1 MAFFLALLL
10 SYLTNCTTLLFRT
23 LGEEGSLG
31 VLVVYLFHSL
41 ASRIT
46 KFPSEN
52 LRDLQD
58 LFASSSLILN
68 EWEYEF
74 AARIF
79 DQYSCK
85 IWFPCLVKVL
95 QEIGAHSEQEGLL
108 HELYLA
114 MQFILYKLQDAELVF
129 ELESGQN
136 VDYLQV
142 HYSCLSDHQSSCFLL
157 ENCVAELLDL
167 EAS

>member
-1 MAFFLALLL
+1 M
-10 SYLTNCTTLLFRT
+10 
-23 LGEEGSLG
+23 
-31 VLVVYLFHSL
+31 LVVYLFHSL

-46 KFPSEN
+46 KFPSEH
-52 LRDLQD
+52 LRDLHD
-58 LFASSSLILN
+58 FFSSSSFILK

-74 AARIF
+74 AAQIF

-95 QEIGAHSEQEGLL
+95 QQIRAYSKQEGLL

-114 MQFILYKLQDAELVF
+114 MQFILYKLQDTELLF
-129 ELESGQN
+129 EFESGQD

-142 HYSCLSDHQSSCFLL
+142 HYSCLIDYRSSFFFLIGALKLCFRI
-157 ENCVAELLDL
+157 VG
-167 EAS
+167 SGSIIIWS